1 MSRSGYKLIELLV
14 AMLIMAILTAMK
26 SVWNAQCG
34 PAAGAGGQ
42 VSGSGQG

>member
-26 SVWNAQCG
+26 SVWNAQWG
-34 PAAGAGGQ
+34 R
-42 VSGSGQG
+42 V

>member
-26 SVWNAQCG
+26 SVWNAQ
-34 PAAGAGGQ
+34 
-42 VSGSGQG
+42 